1 LQGTFAFL
9 SCFARIAVCFPHGMN
24 GQWQARRPLGWA
36 KMRVVTF
43 RSVGDGEIWVYE
55 YVYEYGETCVD
66 FLLVHVLV
74 HSNLLWQIVRKTV
87 KL

>member
-1 LQGTFAFL
+1 
-9 SCFARIAVCFPHGMN
+9 
-24 GQWQARRPLGWA
+24 
-36 KMRVVTF
+36 MRVVTF